1 LDIINYSIIF
11 CKITGKSGCR
21 GNVTMLRRG
30 NLEMLYLN
38 NGLDNNIE
46 TYMFQSVFIS
56 ALVSVYQRLI

>member
-1 LDIINYSIIF
+1 
-11 CKITGKSGCR
+11 
-21 GNVTMLRRG
+21 MLRRG